1 MNPLTAPDRTLVDPL
16 RPRRAEVG
24 LLVLVTLVVVGAYL
38 AASLGQGSRVPAGIG
53 PFVAWV
59 LGLGVVAH
67 LAVRRWAPFASPVL
81 VPLALLLTGLG
92 HVVIARLGTD
102 VPGGGDLAGLQATW
116 TAIGI
121 AGFVAVLVFVPR
133 ARVLER
139 YRYLAGAG
147 GVALLVAPL
156 APLVGRSING
166 SRIWV
171 SLGPVNFQPG
181 EFAKLALA
189 VFFAGYLVDRR
200 ELLRT
205 RLELRD
211 LAPIAAAWIV
221 SLGIMVLERD
231 LGSSLLFFALFVVL
245 LWVAAERAVF
255 LVVGLVL
262 FAAGAGFAVATFD
275 HVERR
280 VDAWLDPWDDPKGTG
295 FQIIEAQFALADGG
309 LIGTGL
315 GEGEPDRIPFV
326 ESDFVFAA
334 IGEELGLA
342 GAAAVLMIDLSIV
355 AAGLGI
361 AVRSVRTFETLLA
374 VGLTTLFGLQAF
386 IICAGIVRLVPLTGI
401 TLPFVSYGG
410 SSLVANY
417 VLVALLVRLSHEAR
431 DRELAAACREEIR

>member
-1 MNPLTAPDRTLVDPL
+1 MTDPL
-16 RPRRAEVG
+16 RPRRVELG
-24 LLVLVTLVVVGAYL
+24 LLVLVAVVIVGAYAL
-38 AASLGQGSRVPAGIG
+38 ASLGRGSTVPAGIG

-59 LGLGVVAH
+59 LGLAVVAH
-67 LAVRRWAPFASPVL
+67 VTNRRHAPFGSPVVLPL
-81 VPLALLLTGLG
+81 VLLLTGLG
-92 HVVIARLGTD
+92 HVMIARLGTD
-102 VPGGGDLAGLQATW
+102 VAGGGDLAGLQATW

-121 AGFVAVLVFVPR
+121 AGYVAVLRFVPR

-139 YRYLAGAG
+139 YRYLAGAV
-147 GVALLVAPL
+147 GVGLLVL
-156 APLVGRSING
+156 PLVPVIGRSING

-181 EFAKLALA
+181 EFAKIALA

-205 RLELRD
+205 RLEARD
-211 LAPIAAAWIV
+211 LAPVALAWVV
-221 SLGIMVLERD
+221 SLGVMVLERD

-255 LVVGLVL
+255 LLVGALL
-262 FAAGAGFAVATFD
+262 FVGGAGFAFTAFD

-280 VDAWLDPWDDPKGTG
+280 VDAWLDPWEDPKGSG

-309 LIGTGL
+309 LTGTGL
-315 GEGEPDRIPFV
+315 GEGKPDRIPFV
-326 ESDFVFAA
+326 ESDFIFAA

-342 GAAAVLMIDLSIV
+342 GSSAVLMIVLLLV
-355 AAGLGI
+355 ATGLGT
-361 AVRSVRTFETLLA
+361 AVRADRTFDTLLA
-374 VGLTTLFGLQAF
+374 TGLTTLLGLQAF
-386 IICAGIVRLVPLTGI
+386 IICAGIVRVVPLTGI

-417 VLVALLVRLSHEAR
+417 VLVALLVRISHEAR
-431 DRELAAACREEIR
+431 VRELGAASRGVGVAA